1 MQHKPPG
8 LLSFIQSFHD
18 DMKGTVVFDGSTSDA
33 FNIKSGVK
41 QGCVLVPTLFGVF
54 FALMLKHAFGSATE
68 GIYLTTRSDQS
79 SSTSQTNSNVQ
90 LECLREVMG
99 QDVDSPP
106 SISISDYELD
116 GVHDF
121 LYLGSTIS
129 DSLALNMEINKRI
142 GKAATT
148 MSSLTK
154 RVRTNAKLT

>member
-1 MQHKPPG
+1 M
-8 LLSFIQSFHD
+8 
-18 DMKGTVVFDGSTSDA
+18 
-33 FNIKSGVK
+33 
-41 QGCVLVPTLFGVF
+41 
-54 FALMLKHAFGSATE
+54 FGSATE
-68 GIYLTTRSDQS
+68 GIYLRTRSDQS

-148 MSSLTK
+148 MSSITK
-154 RVRTNAKLT
+154 RVWTNGKLTEHTKIQVYRACDHSTLLYGNEVWPLRARRALAGACGTYEGRQDSQLRISSSTVS